1 MVRVG
6 IIGLGHWGPHLMRNF
21 SISKDAELVAVC
33 DLIDDRLEFDSKSA
47 SAIYTTKKADDILNK
62 DLIDAVVIATPTKTH
77 YELTQKALRRGIHVF
92 AEKPLATSSKE
103 CEDLIELAK
112 VNNLILFVGH
122 VFLYNSAVTKLKE
135 LVDQGELGNISHV
148 TAYRLNFGPIRQDVN
163 VLWDLAPH
171 DISIILELTG
181 RMPVS
186 VNCQGLAYLNESVH
200 DVSNLTMHFEPKTMA
215 SIHVSW
221 LDPKKIRTMTVVG
234 EKKMAV
240 FDDNE
245 PLEKIKIFNKRV
257 EAIGRS
263 ETFSEF
269 QYSYRYGDAI
279 SPMLKLAEPLK
290 TECQEFIQCVKKGK
304 QPKTDG
310 NNGLAVVSI
319 LEAADY
325 SLHHQG
331 QMVKLSDYS
340 KHEHHTSNHLSGNKS
355 RKGDSR

>member
-6 IIGLGHWGPHLMRNF
+6 IIGLGYWGPHLVRNF
-21 SISKDAELVAVC
+21 SNLNDSKLVAVC
-33 DLIDDRLEFDSKSA
+33 DLIDDRLGSERKSA
-47 SAIYTTKKADDILNK
+47 PAIYTTNKADDILNK

-77 YELTQKALRRGIHVF
+77 YELTQKALKRGIHVF

-103 CEDLIELAK
+103 CEDLIKLAEA
-112 VNNLILFVGH
+112 NNLILFIGH

-135 LVDQGELGNISHV
+135 LVDQGELGNISHI

-171 DISIILELTG
+171 DISIILELIG

-186 VNCQGLAYLNESVH
+186 VNCQGLAYLNETVH
-200 DVSNLTMHFEPKTMA
+200 DVATLTMHFEPRSMA

-245 PLEKIKIFNKRV
+245 PLEKIKIYNKLV
-257 EAIGRS
+257 
-263 ETFSEF
+263 
-269 QYSYRYGDAI
+269 
-279 SPMLKLAEPLK
+279 
-290 TECQEFIQCVKKGK
+290 
-304 QPKTDG
+304 
-310 NNGLAVVSI
+310 
-319 LEAADY
+319 
-325 SLHHQG
+325 
-331 QMVKLSDYS
+331 
-340 KHEHHTSNHLSGNKS
+340 
-355 RKGDSR
+355 

>member
-6 IIGLGHWGPHLMRNF
+6 IIGLGYWGPHLVRNF
-21 SISKDAELVAVC
+21 SNLNDSKLVAVC
-33 DLIDDRLEFDSKSA
+33 DLIDDRLGSERKSA
-47 SAIYTTKKADDILNK
+47 PAIYTTNKADDILNK

-77 YELTQKALRRGIHVF
+77 YELTQKALKRGIHVF

-103 CEDLIELAK
+103 CEDLIKLAEA
-112 VNNLILFVGH
+112 NNLILFIGH

-135 LVDQGELGNISHV
+135 LVDQGELGNISHI

-171 DISIILELTG
+171 DISIILELIG

-186 VNCQGLAYLNESVH
+186 VNCQGLAYLNETVH
-200 DVSNLTMHFEPKTMA
+200 DVATLTMHFEPRSMA

-245 PLEKIKIFNKRV
+245 PLEKIKIYNKRV
-257 EAIGRS
+257 EAIGRT

-279 SPMLKLAEPLK
+279 SPMLQLAEPLK
-290 TECQEFIQCVKKGK
+290 NECHEFILCVKNGI

-310 NNGLAVVSI
+310 NNGLAVVRV

-325 SLHHQG
+325 SLHHHG
-331 QMVKLSDYS
+331 QMVKLV
-340 KHEHHTSNHLSGNKS
+340 S
-355 RKGDSR
+355 RGDTR